1 MSQRAIEVIVGRL
14 VTDEEFRQAFVR
26 EPRGTLEMLVAQG
39 VSLTAT
45 EIRALIATRATL
57 WAEIGEQIAPD
68 LQKACL
74 RIDSAP
80 PAAE

>member
-1 MSQRAIEVIVGRL
+1 MSQRAVEVIVGRL
-14 VTDEEFRQAFVR
+14 ITDEEFRQAFVR
-26 EPRGTLEMLVAQG
+26 EPRRALEDLAAQG

-57 WAEIGEQIAPD
+57 WAEVGGQIAPD

-74 RIDSAP
+74 RT
-80 PAAE
+80 E